1 MGCRRPPIASC
12 GILREV
18 RVERR
23 GRGGRSDHWR
33 TMAGTVRSE
42 RRSQSGGRSAPRNEA
57 SDTREPLSTAADPG
71 CAIRRCVLVAPA
83 LAGLTRGARA
93 GSPLRRSSEASP
105 RFLGADPSLLAAS
118 FGAHSSPDSG
128 PAGG

>member
-1 MGCRRPPIASC
+1 MGFRRPPIASC
-12 GILREV
+12 VILRQV

-23 GRGGRSDHWR
+23 GRGGRSGDHWR

-57 SDTREPLSTAADPG
+57 SDTREPLSTAAGPG
-71 CAIRRCVLVAPA
+71 CALRRCVLVAP
-83 LAGLTRGARA
+83 LARLTRGTRA

-118 FGAHSSPDSG
+118 SGAHSSPDSG